1 MASFFRSIS
10 TKIFGIAL
18 GLLVVMLVVS
28 AWSASAIN
36 GVNRQ
41 LATLGQSLTPL
52 ALRIQDIRSAAQ
64 DEYLVLETQPSVR
77 GVNALCRRAFEAKA
91 LIVDSHIAEAR
102 LHVQRGIEIAIAE
115 RNKVELA
122 RMVPLIDQLAGAHD
136 RYRASA
142 IRYCAS
148 IDRPGESDAYRENQ
162 ADAVQMR
169 ELVALVSNEATRFAL
184 KSAEIVEGK
193 EHGAIRA
200 NNILI
205 GVASAIGLFLAYL
218 VSRGLTRPIAR
229 LREGTRSVEAGELD
243 KEVPI
248 TSRDEIGDVT
258 RAFNEMLGELRAKE
272 RIKETFGQYV
282 DPRVV
287 TQLIGGEAGRSSS
300 GIKQTA
306 TLFFSDIAG
315 FTPIAERLAPATLVA
330 LVNDYF
336 ATMSAP
342 IRARTGII
350 DKYIGDSIMAFWVP
364 PFSDAADQAWL
375 ACEAALAQFA
385 LLDDFQRRMP
395 DIIGLRRDVPEIG
408 MRMAIATGEVV
419 VGSIGP
425 DFARSFTVMGDT
437 VNFASRLEGA
447 NKAYGTRILIDQE
460 TARQAGRAI
469 RTRELDSV
477 QVVGKSD
484 PVRLFE
490 LLAMANAPED
500 PRGGLFEHYAAGLD
514 AYRRGDWSAATA
526 AFTAGLAADPTDAP
540 SRKMLDRV
548 AGLAANTPADWA
560 GVWKLTSK

>member
-10 TKIFGIAL
+10 IKIFGVAL

-28 AWSASAIN
+28 AWSAAAIN

-41 LATLGQSLTPL
+41 LTTLGEALTPL
-52 ALRIQDIRSAAQ
+52 ALRLQDVRSAAQ

-77 GVNALCRRAFEAKA
+77 GANALCRRAFEAKA
-91 LIVDSHIAEAR
+91 RAVDSHLAEAR
-102 LHVQRGIEIAIAE
+102 ALVRHGVAIAVAE

-122 RMVPLIDQLAGAHD
+122 RMEPLLDQLAEGHG
-136 RYRASA
+136 RYRSSA
-142 IRYCAS
+142 LRYCAA
-148 IDRPGESDAYRENQ
+148 IDQPGEAEAYRDNQ
-162 ADAVQMR
+162 ADAGQLR
-169 ELVALVSNEATRFAL
+169 ELIAHVANEAEAFAL
-184 KSAEIVEGK
+184 KSAQIVEGK
-193 EHGAIRA
+193 ERGAIRA
-200 NNILI
+200 NYILI
-205 GVASAIGLFLAYL
+205 GVASAVGLLLAYL
-218 VSRGLTRPIAR
+218 ISRGLTRPIAR
-229 LREGTRSVEAGELD
+229 LRDGARSVEAGRLD

-258 RAFNEMLGELRAKE
+258 RAFNEMLSELRAKE

-287 TQLIGGEAGRSSS
+287 TQLIDGDAGRSSS
-300 GIKQTA
+300 GTKQIA

-315 FTPIAERLAPATLVA
+315 FTPISERLAPATLVA

-342 IRARTGII
+342 IRERTGII

-364 PFSDAADQAWL
+364 PFSDAADQCAL

-385 LLDDFQRRMP
+385 LLEDFQRRMP
-395 DIIGLRRDVPEIG
+395 DIVGLRRDVPQIG

-447 NKAYGTRILIDQE
+447 NKAYGTRILIDDA
-460 TARQAGRAI
+460 TAAMAGSAI
-469 RTRELDSV
+469 RTREIDSV
-477 QVVGKSD
+477 QVVGKTE

-490 LLAMANAPED
+490 LLAMADAPAD
-500 PRGGLFEHYAAGLD
+500 TRGGLFDHYATGLD
-514 AYRRGDWSAATA
+514 AYRRGDWGAAA
-526 AFTAGLAADPTDAP
+526 DAFTKAVAADPDDGP
-540 SRKMLDRV
+540 SRTMLDRITR
-548 AGLAANTPADWA
+548 LASDTPPDWA
-560 GVWKLTSK
+560 GVWQLTSK